1 MKKGVCFM
9 VSLSLIALAVGAL
22 SIPLGFLA
30 LNGGA
35 AFVSLIFAL
44 GGLVLGALGI
54 LRDPERSGLALI
66 GIVCS
71 VIGLIVTAVCFA
83 CSGCAICQMQA
94 ALNAI
99 F

>member
-9 VSLSLIALAVGAL
+9 VSLS
-22 SIPLGFLA
+22 
-30 LNGGA
+30 
-35 AFVSLIFAL
+35 
-44 GGLVLGALGI
+44 
-54 LRDPERSGLALI
+54 LI